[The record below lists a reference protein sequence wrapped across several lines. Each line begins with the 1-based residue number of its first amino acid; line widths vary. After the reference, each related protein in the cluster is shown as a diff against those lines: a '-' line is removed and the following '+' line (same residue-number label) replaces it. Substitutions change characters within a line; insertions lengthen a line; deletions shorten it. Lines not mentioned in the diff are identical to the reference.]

1 MIESID
7 PFLQGHSK
15 EFVPNNPSG
24 NHKLSRNAGLRTAS
38 DLQKKTITVNDDY
51 NYKFCFIITQEA
63 NLYIQV
69 GLLYK
74 EAILSRTSLKFQIV
88 FLKSQTII
96 VS

>member
-15 EFVPNNPSG
+15 KFVPNNTSG

-51 NYKFCFIITQEA
+51 
-63 NLYIQV
+63 
-69 GLLYK
+69 
-74 EAILSRTSLKFQIV
+74 
-88 FLKSQTII
+88 TII
-96 VS
+96 SSVLSPHKRLISIYK

>member
-51 NYKFCFIITQEA
+51 
-63 NLYIQV
+63 
-69 GLLYK
+69 
-74 EAILSRTSLKFQIV
+74 
-88 FLKSQTII
+88 TII
-96 VS
+96 SSVLSPHKRLISIYK

>member
-15 EFVPNNPSG
+15 EFVPNNSSG

-88 FLKSQTII
+88 FESLKL
-96 VS
+96 